1 MCAAVERHAEANR
14 ESGAG
19 QRVVPPGPHRPHRR
33 GGKPDG
39 NVVEFKRAVGVR
51 AVVAVVGFVEEP
63 AVPGVSGTSIPAN
76 PAAARRSIGGRLE
89 AVGWNLRHAFGSTF
103 PPRAPMEPP
112 DAVPPLS
119 PSDYAAFAR
128 QPDVALLAQSEVDTL
143 RAGTS
148 GGQRANKVE
157 TGIRMRHL
165 PTGIVV
171 VARRE
176 RSQLQNRDLAL
187 ADLRRRLERLAHV
200 DAPRKKT
207 KPTAGSRR
215 RREDAKRQQAEK
227 KAHRRWK
234 PE

>member
-1 MCAAVERHAEANR
+1 MLATVERHAEANR

-19 QRVVPPGPHRPHRR
+19 QRVVPPGPHRR

-39 NVVEFKRAVGVR
+39 NVVEFKRAAGVR
-51 AVVAVVGFVEEP
+51 AVVAVVGFVDAPERT

-76 PAAARRSIGGRLE
+76 PAAARRRIGGRLE